1 MKIAVCGDI
10 CLEAANEFWGAV
22 PEVVSV
28 SVHRDVSEL
37 AALLGSPDGPNT
49 IVMRLPPAGCDNS
62 EILSAIQSIARTFP
76 VLAWAPDVTAEQ
88 AFSLCY
94 LGADGLITDGSTLAE
109 RSAALVTVRSRR
121 RGFQSIAASGKEEEP
136 WRRQLVGNSS
146 SMKLVAELV
155 RRVSPRRCTVLITGE
170 TGTGKELVARAIH
183 DASGRAAHPMV
194 SINCNAI
201 PAELLEAE
209 LFGHV
214 KGAYTGA
221 FSSRLGRFE
230 QASRGTLFL
239 DEIGDLPFSLQAKLL
254 RVLQEREFQR
264 LGSSETVRVD
274 VRVVAATNANLQTL
288 VEQGKFRQDLYY
300 RLNVAPIQLPPLR
313 ERLEDIPELVLHFIH
328 KICRNEQIP
337 VKCIPQEIISWL
349 GTFNWP
355 GNIRQLENL
364 VESAIAMSANRSTL
378 RMADFSA
385 LLCGSMRQSRL
396 FAMPDEGIDYNHI
409 VGMFEKTLLSEALR
423 LAGGSKKQAAM
434 LLRLKRTTFSAKL
447 DALHVDANEAV
458 LEDDDETAACVA
470 IA

>member
-1 MKIAVCGDI
+1 MRIAVCGDI
-10 CLEAANEFWGAV
+10 CCEAANEFWGAV
-22 PEVVSV
+22 PGVVSV
-28 SVHRDVSEL
+28 GVHRDLSPL
-37 AALLGSPDGPNT
+37 AAFATASDTPAA
-49 IVMRLPPAGCDNS
+49 IVLRLPIVGRENS
-62 EILSAIQSIARTFP
+62 AVLAEAQSIAQSLP
-76 VLAWAPDVTAEQ
+76 ILVWAPDVTAEQ

-94 LGADGLITDGSTLAE
+94 LGADGLITDGSTIGE
-109 RSAALVTVRSRR
+109 RAGALFTVRAR
-121 RGFQSIAASGKEEEP
+121 RGFPPIPAIENGEEP

-146 SMKLVAELV
+146 SMRLVAELI

-170 TGTGKELVARAIH
+170 TGTGKEMVARAIH
-183 DASGRAAHPMV
+183 EASGRAAYPMV

-201 PAELLEAE
+201 PADLLEAE

-221 FSSRLGRFE
+221 FSTRLGRFE
-230 QASRGTLFL
+230 QASRGTLLL
-239 DEIGDLPFSLQAKLL
+239 DEIGDLPFCLQAKLL

-274 VRVVAATNANLQTL
+274 VRVVAATNADLQAL

-337 VKCIPQEIISWL
+337 VKCIPQEIVTWL
-349 GTFNWP
+349 ATFSWP

-364 VESAIAMSANRSTL
+364 IESAIALSGNRSTL
-378 RMADFSA
+378 RMADLSA

-396 FAMPDEGIDYNHI
+396 FAMPEEGIDYNHI
-409 VGMFEKTLLSEALR
+409 VNMFEKTLLSEALR
-423 LAGGSKKQAAM
+423 LASGSKKQAA
-434 LLRLKRTTFSAKL
+434 LLLGLKRTTFSAKL
-447 DALHVDANEAV
+447 DALNINAHEAV
-458 LEDDDETAACVA
+458 IAEDDETAACAVSA
-470 IA
+470 